1 MQVAHAWL
9 QGETSV
15 RGLLT
20 EHNTVTQAVAAAVCC
35 ADSMSRSV
43 HLSVVRLLLTITTSE
58 HFVPH
63 GDALVQC
70 IKTVFNLAIASD
82 DAVIKRTACNALL
95 QV

>member
-1 MQVAHAWL
+1 VL
-9 QGETSV
+9 
-15 RGLLT
+15 
-20 EHNTVTQAVAAAVCC
+20 
-35 ADSMSRSV
+35 
-43 HLSVVRLLLTITTSE
+43 RLLLTITTSE

>member
-1 MQVAHAWL
+1 
-9 QGETSV
+9 
-15 RGLLT
+15 
-20 EHNTVTQAVAAAVCC
+20 
-35 ADSMSRSV
+35 MSRSV

-58 HFVPH
+58 HFIAH

-95 QV
+95 QVCAFSASLLRLLCTLRICSVTAYCSVCKGSLSSR